1 MQNKRNKFLT
11 LLLAFIFAASIFLT
25 ACSSEVTAE
34 DLAADQPASAADS
47 VKPVPAGEAGTWLV
61 MLYQDADDE
70 TLEKDIFI
78 DLNEA
83 EMVGST
89 DAVTI
94 VSQIDRLDGGYDG
107 GDDFT
112 TAKRF
117 LVQFD
122 ESGEMEEL
130 ASEELEDLGEVDMGD
145 NQTLIDFA
153 EWAITNYP
161 ADKYALILSDHGMGW
176 SGGWSDND
184 PTEFSEMTMD
194 KIDEVLAK
202 IVADTG
208 IGQFDLVGFDA
219 CLMAQVE
226 SISAV
231 APYAKYTVAS
241 EETEP
246 ALGWAYASFL
256 QSLADDPSMD
266 GAELAQAIVDSY
278 IEQDGRIIDD
288 RARADLVAE
297 TMDATGEPT
306 AEQVAKVFG
315 DNITLTAVDLSTVGD
330 LNAAI
335 NDFVV
340 ALSAIDQSIVAEARV
355 RAQAYTSIFG
365 KGSQQPYID
374 LGHFAAIL
382 QKKTDDAKVKA
393 AAKAVIDAI
402 AASTVNEKHGPERP
416 GSTGFTVYFPN
427 SGLYEQ
433 TINSEWLSY
442 VKSAGRF
449 SAASLWDDFL
459 TFHYTGKKI
468 DPKAFDLTVVKA
480 EADVEDFSEIAQAS
494 APETSA
500 AVTAPGAGKIT
511 FNSLTASA
519 EEISV
524 DDTLDIDL
532 SLEGENIGYIYIYTL
547 YYDEE
552 SESYVTVDTD
562 FIASEENQE
571 VGGVTYPVWSDDS
584 SIEFSVE
591 WSPTVY
597 MVSDGVTEEFA
608 AVTPDTYGLTAEDTY
623 YTLWGTY
630 TFAGKKDGREAF
642 LVFDANGKFVDA
654 YVFSASDESSQ
665 GQAPSVISPRA
676 GDTFTIEEE
685 WLEFDKNEEGE
696 FNYYDGGTLTYG
708 KAGFKLNPYEGLAG
722 NYIVGIIAEDLDGNS
737 YENFIEVTVTE

>member
-1 MQNKRNKFLT
+1 MNNKFFNI
-11 LLLAFIFAASIFLT
+11 LLAFVFALSFLLS
-25 ACSSEVTAE
+25 ACSSEASAE
-34 DLAADQPASAADS
+34 DLAEEQP
-47 VKPVPAGEAGTWLV
+47 KGEASTWLV

-83 EMVGST
+83 EMVGSG

-117 LVQFD
+117 LVQYD

-130 ASEELEDLGEVDMGD
+130 VSEELEDLGEVDMGSS
-145 NQTLIDFA
+145 QTLVEFA
-153 EWAITNYP
+153 KWAISNYP
-161 ADKYALILSDHGMGW
+161 AEKYVLILSDHGMGW
-176 SGGWSDND
+176 PGGWSDND

-194 KIDEVLAK
+194 KIDEALAQ

-208 IGQFDLVGFDA
+208 IGQFEVVGFDA

-246 ALGWAYASFL
+246 ALGWAYSSFL
-256 QSLADDPSMD
+256 QALTDDPSMD
-266 GAELAQAIVDSY
+266 SAELAQAIVDSY
-278 IEQDGRIIDD
+278 IEQDGRITDD

-297 TMDATGEPT
+297 TLETTGEPT
-306 AEQVAKVFG
+306 AEQVAEVFG
-315 DNITLTAVDLSTVGD
+315 NNITLTAVDSSTVGD

-335 NDFVV
+335 NELVV
-340 ALSAIDQSIVAEARV
+340 ALAAVDQSDVAEARA

-365 KGSQQPYID
+365 KESQQPYID
-374 LGHFAAIL
+374 LGHFAALL
-382 QKKTDDAKVKA
+382 QETIDDPAVQTA
-393 AAKAVIDAI
+393 ASGVIDAV
-402 AASTVNEKHGPERP
+402 AASAVNEKHGPERP
-416 GSTGFTVYFPN
+416 GSTGFTIYFPN

-433 TINSEWLSY
+433 TIDSEWLSY
-442 VKSAGRF
+442 IKTAGRF

-468 DPKAFDLTVVKA
+468 DPTAVDLTVVEA
-480 EADVEDFSEIAQAS
+480 ESTVEDFTEIAEAS
-494 APETSA
+494 APEASA
-500 AVTAPGAGKIT
+500 TVTAPGAGEIT

-524 DDTLDIDL
+524 SDTLDIDL

-562 FIASEENQE
+562 FIASEENEE

-584 SIEFSVE
+584 SIEFAVE
-591 WSPTVY
+591 WSPTIY

-608 AVTPDTYGLTAEDTY
+608 AVVPDTYGITAEDTY

-630 TFAGKKDGREAF
+630 TFAGDQEGREAF
-642 LVFDANGKFVDA
+642 LVFDANGAFVEA
-654 YVFSASDESSQ
+654 YVFSESNEEDT
-665 GQAPSVISPRA
+665 GKAPDVIYPED
-676 GDTFTIEEE
+676 GDSFTIEEE
-685 WLEFDKNEEGE
+685 WLEFDKDPEGE
-696 FNYYDGGTLTYG
+696 FVYYDGGTITFG
-708 KAGFKLNPYEGLAG
+708 EQGFELVPYEGMAG
-722 NYIVGIIAEDLDGNS
+722 DYVVGIIAEDLDGNS
-737 YENFIEVTVTE
+737 YEDFVEVTVTE